1 MSRSFA
7 VLSAL
12 ALALAACDTK
22 DSADSGEPLAC
33 TQIAVTSVN
42 LTVLDAAGAPL
53 AAAPAGFFARF
64 SIDGGAAQPCES
76 WSTAESFACGI
87 EQEGSFL
94 VQIGVDEVVHD
105 EATVVVEAD
114 ECHVIGEA
122 LELQLDA

>member
-64 SIDGGAAQPCES
+64 SIDGGAAQPCDS
-76 WSTAESFACGI
+76 WSTADAFACGI
-87 EQEGSFL
+87 EQEGRFL
-94 VQIGVDEVVHD
+94 VEIGVDEVVHD
-105 EATVVVEAD
+105 EAEVVVEAD

-122 LELQLDA
+122 VELQLDA